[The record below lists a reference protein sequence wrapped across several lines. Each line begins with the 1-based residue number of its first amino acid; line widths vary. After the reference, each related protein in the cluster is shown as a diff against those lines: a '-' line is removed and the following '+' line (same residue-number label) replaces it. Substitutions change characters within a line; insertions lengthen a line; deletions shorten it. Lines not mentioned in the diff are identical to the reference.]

1 MGQNYPITQVK
12 NKHLIFNLMKKFI
25 IVLLV
30 AFSLTSQAQN
40 TKTAI
45 LQQFISDVITIDGET
60 LDQQQPII
68 TINEIAQAK
77 ADKAIEITRESIG
90 RSLLEAK
97 NFKYCLISIDGH
109 TLIRVL
115 NFKDNSPSGAW
126 RTAMPFCKGYIQ
138 RSGVLY
144 EKKDYLKNLIGRPDS
159 QVRMMYLFN

>member
-1 MGQNYPITQVK
+1 
-12 NKHLIFNLMKKFI
+12 MKKFI

-30 AFSLTSQAQN
+30 AFSLPSQAQN

-45 LQQFISDVITIDGET
+45 LEQFISDIITIDGES

-97 NFKYCLISIDGH
+97 RFKHCLISIDGH
-109 TLIRVL
+109 TLIRVM

-126 RTAMPFCKGYIQ
+126 HTAMPFCKGYIQ
-138 RSGVLY
+138 RSGLLY
-144 EKKDYLKNLIGRPDS
+144 EKEDYLKNIIGRPDS